1 MEISFKTNEKI
12 LYNNLKKILRK
23 SNIGINS
30 DEIDKMPWCSVYHFH
45 DWDHGYDAFYGY
57 NGKRR
62 EFYKDLTDTLKF
74 LNNYFLNNNISY
86 IIVAPFFK
94 YYQFEYIPKNDDVNF
109 DIYDEIK
116 IWLKKNKIRSGE
128 LSGVLI
134 DVKENINEL
143 AMLMEGAFRGV
154 SCLNFLLPQS
164 NVLIVPDHH
173 FSLTFY
179 TKQIEGEKKCI
190 KSILEKHTF
199 LRYFEEN

>member
-1 MEISFKTNEKI
+1 MYANKRWHEPIDKISFDIEDPI
-12 LYNNLKKILRK
+12 LITKQELDD
-23 SNIGINS
+23 INH
-30 DEIDKMPWCSVYHFH
+30 VY
-45 DWDHGYDAFYGY
+45 
-57 NGKRR
+57 K
-62 EFYKDLTDTLKF
+62 
-74 LNNYFLNNNISY
+74 
-86 IIVAPFFK
+86 
-94 YYQFEYIPKNDDVNF
+94 FEYIPKNDDVNF

-190 KSILEKHTF
+190 KSILEKHTL